1 MRAEFTSTLRQF
13 RGQIISW
20 GLALFLLSLM
30 LVPFYESITGNQS
43 QLLGY
48 LESFPEEF
56 TAFFG
61 DFTSMGTPQGYLDIE
76 YFSYMPLLI
85 GIFAVLAG
93 SGLIAADEEAGKLDL
108 IAAQPLS
115 RTRFFISRVLAFIS
129 ASIVIVFFG
138 WLGMVLLLGKSGM
151 DLTPAQ
157 LVLPF
162 IPVLAYIFIFAALAL
177 VLSML
182 MPSRKLAASVSGM
195 LLVADFFIQGF
206 SNLITDLEPIAR
218 FMPSH
223 YFQGG
228 YAMDGLDLGPVLA
241 LSGLALALALL
252 ALWRYRVR
260 DLRVGGEGGWG
271 MSWLKRRQPAT
282 DSIS

>member
-30 LVPFYESITGNQS
+30 LVPFYESISGNQS